1 MSVNQSRSMNAE
13 LDEGR
18 SDGMI
23 KKVARNR
30 GGEVDAGTFNA
41 RGTLSDNYY
50 GQGDRYS
57 LAEVG
62 ETLDH
67 GDEALPR

>member
-1 MSVNQSRSMNAE
+1 MSVNQSRSMTAE
-13 LDEGR
+13 LYEGR
-18 SDGMI
+18 CDGMV
-23 KKVARNR
+23 KKIARNR

-50 GQGDRYS
+50 SMGDRYS
-57 LAEVG
+57 LTEVG
-62 ETLDH
+62 ETLMH